1 MLKKLLQKPE
11 LFSLLYRIDQDIAKQ
26 HRKKACSYCSGPLHQ
41 ANYRRKPRGG
51 PDNLP
56 EEYMIRHSLC
66 CGREGCRRRSLP
78 PSCLFMD
85 RRVYWRVV
93 IFVLMTLRQ
102 KRVRGSSIKTL
113 IEIFKINRKT
123 LFRWKAYFQEVF
135 PHTDRWQTIRGKI
148 SAIVENISLPAD
160 FVHYCIDNAASPMRG
175 LIHCLELLVGEEAQ
189 LIMHNEER

>member
-1 MLKKLLQKPE
+1 MLRKFLQKPE

-41 ANYRRKPRGG
+41 ASYRRKPRGG

-56 EEYMIRHSLC
+56 EEYLIRQSLC

-85 RRVYWRVV
+85 RRVYWTVV
-93 IFVLMTLRQ
+93 ILVLMTLRQ

-123 LFRWKAYFQEVF
+123 LFRWKVYFQEVF
-135 PHTDRWQTIRGKI
+135 PLTDRWQTIRGKI

-160 FVHYCIDNAASPMRG
+160 FVHYCIDNAVSPMRG
-175 LIHCLELLVGEEAQ
+175 LIHCLALLTGEDAQ
-189 LIMHNEER
+189 LIMHNEEG